1 LLQPVTRSEIFAA
14 AWRRFRSVHG
24 AKATPRRHPHYWAAC
39 LRMMWQAAK
48 GDAFFLCAIRDDA
61 REAAREQ
68 AIAKRGPRNW
78 SNASRAGRTFSR
90 SRSELAMLRNF
101 AA

>member
-1 LLQPVTRSEIFAA
+1 MTTRLYLTRSEIFAA

-24 AKATPRRHPHYWAAC
+24 AKAAPRQHPHYWAAC

-48 GDAFFLCAIRDDA
+48 GDAFVLGAIRFDA
-61 REAAREQ
+61 REATRSAARP
-68 AIAKRGPRNW
+68 AYRPAPSFRH
-78 SNASRAGRTFSR
+78 SASRESLKRI
-90 SRSELAMLRNF
+90 RNF

>member
-1 LLQPVTRSEIFAA
+1 MASVKTLYLTRSEIFSA

-24 AKATPRRHPHYWAAC
+24 AKATPRQHPNYWAAC

-48 GDAFFLCAIRDDA
+48 GDAFALLAIRDDA
-61 REAAREQ
+61 REQVRKPLRWTRPAQSFRHSTSQ
-68 AIAKRGPRNW
+68 
-78 SNASRAGRTFSR
+78 SRLKLMRD
-90 SRSELAMLRNF
+90 F

>member
-1 LLQPVTRSEIFAA
+1 MTTRLYLTRSEIFAA

-24 AKATPRRHPHYWAAC
+24 AKATPRQHPHYWAAC

-48 GDAFFLCAIRDDA
+48 GDAFVLLAIRDDA
-61 REAAREQ
+61 RETERMAARTYRR
-68 AIAKRGPRNW
+68 APAFRR
-78 SNASRAGRTFSR
+78 SYSRES
-90 SRSELAMLRNF
+90 LKLVRNF